1 MANPNFDITCIFYV
15 VVKDLISALCQAK
28 EDQDKP
34 GLVAILQ
41 KVLQLY
47 AACLLS
53 KRSYATK
60 GMEFVPIINP
70 AEVVE

>member
-1 MANPNFDITCIFYV
+1 MLLERSDKCP
-15 VVKDLISALCQAK
+15 LCQAK

-60 GMEFVPIINP
+60 GVKTIPITNEFWSYS
-70 AEVVE
+70 